1 MCFNVA
7 YILFV
12 SLLFFYTVCLVIFHP
27 GLFPGEAL
35 DSELVRGD
43 PHQTTKPNHQTTTM
57 EEPWETVLLRF
68 REYIRDAM
76 VASRRFLFKLLC
88 ANHIEVIASQ
98 HFVFKFVRAS
108 HSRREA
114 RTRDALVAT
123 RRFVFKLLRASL
135 IEAVA
140 SRHFVFEP
148 HRASHS
154 CRDAMVASRR
164 SRETLFCGVW
174 DASVTQ

>member
-7 YILFV
+7 YILLV

-43 PHQTTKPNHQTTTM
+43 PNQTTKPNHQTTTM

-76 VASRRFLFKLLC
+76 VASRRFVLKLLR
-88 ANHIEVIASQ
+88 ASQIEVIASRG
-98 HFVFKFVRAS
+98 FVF
-108 HSRREA
+108 E
-114 RTRDALVAT
+114 
-123 RRFVFKLLRASL
+123 LLRASN
-135 IEAVA
+135 
-140 SRHFVFEP
+140 
-148 HRASHS
+148 S

-164 SRETLFCGVW
+164 SSETVLLGFG